1 MGQHSFCGDCHGEWG
16 CHDCQYLTAEYR
28 HEQELKQLEEDI
40 KHEQKQN
47 AEIKRLR
54 KIEKSWNND
63 QQLKPLL
70 QEAVSILKAMKYD
83 NKDFYKRA
91 NAAMKESNTK
101 KSKKND

>member
-63 QQLKPLL
+63 QHLKPLL
-70 QEAVSILKAMKYD
+70 QEAMSILKALKYSD
-83 NKDFYKRA
+83 KGFFKRVDA
-91 NAAMKESNTK
+91 VL
-101 KSKKND
+101 KN